1 MGQGPSGPQGE
12 QGPEGPRGPLG
23 PPGPAG
29 PAGPTGPAGPAGPT
43 GPEGPQGPAGDPK
56 LAAAE
61 LVDNNS
67 FIQNLG
73 DNIAKS
79 STNLVNSLATKFET
93 DPLRLNLA
101 TKLSTMTALQNAIAD
116 IVTKD
121 PYKARI
127 TGPKGDV
134 GTVGG
139 NKFQITDADNGVTL
153 KGLGGGGKSRMHV
166 YSDDELYVL
175 NKKGMIVSK
184 AWSGNGNLQ
193 VQGNLTVGR
202 WTIAGGDNLEFWK
215 NGVKQFDSSNIVKKG
230 KNNKIRIRS
239 NKDDAYLKADDP
251 WAASRGP
258 NRGDW
263 ELWWIDNQ

>member
-23 PPGPAG
+23 PAG
-29 PAGPTGPAGPAGPT
+29 PAGPTGPAGPAGTTGPAGPT

-61 LVDNNS
+61 LVNNNS

-175 NKKGMIVSK
+175 NKKGMVVGK
-184 AWSGNGNLQ
+184 DWGGNGNINA
-193 VQGNLTVGR
+193 QGRIYAKGR
-202 WTIAGGDNLEFWK
+202 DILAELD
-215 NGVKQFDSSNIVKKG
+215 QCVKKG
-230 KNNKIRIRS
+230 KNNRIRIRS
-239 NKDDAYLKADDP
+239 NKDDGYLKADDP

-258 NRGDW
+258 NRGSW
-263 ELWWIDNQ
+263 EVWWIDNE